1 MKFKQILNLV
11 IVCFVLIF
19 VFQNTVIVKIRFLF
33 WSVSMSRSLLILVF
47 VGMGIIIGWLLNNHF
62 SIKKKLQKKD
72 SDDA

>member
-33 WSVSMSRSLLILVF
+33 WSISMSRSLLILVF